1 VRPRASERRARATDA
16 APLLLAFETA
26 TTRSGVAL
34 LRGATLVAEV
44 AAEPDR
50 PAAETLLPVLE
61 AVLARAGASESE
73 VAAFAISIGPGSFTG
88 LRVGLATVKGL
99 AFGSGRPVV
108 PVSTLAAIAAG
119 AGVLDE
125 PVAALLDA
133 RRGELYAAVYLPRG
147 QDGSDRDGWED
158 SPLLDEGVYTVAEL
172 CERLPRP
179 CALVGDGA
187 VVHADALRSQLG
199 RAARL
204 LPEERG
210 FARASHVG
218 RLAVRRLARGL
229 GLAAEEVIPRYL
241 RRAEAE
247 VNRTGLRFEAE
258 EPRRPRKVL

>member
-1 VRPRASERRARATDA
+1 M
-16 APLLLAFETA
+16 
-26 TTRSGVAL
+26 
-34 LRGATLVAEV
+34 
-44 AAEPDR
+44 
-50 PAAETLLPVLE
+50 LE

-108 PVSTLAAIAAG
+108 PVSTLAAIASG

-133 RRGELYAAVYLPRG
+133 RRGEVYAAAYLPGGR
-147 QDGSDRDGWED
+147 DGSDGDGWED
-158 SPLLDEGVYTVAEL
+158 SPLLDEAVYTVAEL

-179 CALVGDGA
+179 CVLVGDGA

-204 LPEERG
+204 LPAE
-210 FARASHVG
+210 
-218 RLAVRRLARGL
+218 RLAARRLARGL
-229 GLAAEEVIPRYL
+229 GLAAEEVVPRYL

-247 VNRTGLRFEAE
+247 VNRTGLRFEAP
-258 EPRRPRKVL
+258 EPGRPRKVL

>member
-1 VRPRASERRARATDA
+1 MRPRASERRARASEA

-26 TTRSGVAL
+26 TARSSVAL
-34 LRGATLVAEV
+34 LRGETLVAEV
-44 AAEPDR
+44 AAEPGR
-50 PAAETLLPVLE
+50 PAAESLLPALQK
-61 AVLARAGASESE
+61 VLARAGIREAE

-99 AFGSGRPVV
+99 AFGSDRPVV
-108 PVSTLAAIAAG
+108 AVSTLAGIASG

-147 QDGSDRDGWED
+147 LGGSDGDGWED
-158 SPLLDEGVYTVAEL
+158 APLLDEGVYTLAEL
-172 CERLPRP
+172 SERLPRP

-187 VVHADALRSQLG
+187 IVHAEALRSHLG
-199 RAARL
+199 GAARL
-204 LPEERG
+204 LPAEKG
-210 FARASHVG
+210 FARAFHVG

-229 GLAAEEVIPRYL
+229 ALAAEEVVPRYL

-247 VNRTGLRFEAE
+247 VKRTGLRFEAE
-258 EPRRPRKVL
+258 APRQPRKVF